1 MFASGIRRVVR
12 FPSMGIPVV
21 GRRFSENSSSSAAK
35 SARFARKG
43 KVIDVKS
50 SSGPLMTPFRISII
64 ASLGIAGYCVY
75 DIKTNKQGSLGT
87 MYYGSEME
95 KFMLWLYAETLG
107 RFQEMYFPYDN
118 KLLPDWPSA
127 PCYGN
132 PPPGTPAP
140 PLLVIDLEKTLIGS
154 EYDAR
159 YGWRHVKRPGL
170 DQFLEKISAYYEIVI
185 FSENDIGAVA
195 EVMFAIDPGSVCHK
209 LGSAAAEAR
218 DGLMIKRLDYMNRD
232 ISRIILI
239 DDNPE
244 AFQLFPRNTLQV
256 KPFNDVKD
264 STDRVLYDLVP
275 LLQAFIHDDSKDFR
289 DTLDDL
295 GTHEAEEA
303 VIEWKMRVSEKKTEE
318 NKKRNMGLG
327 GLVRARFV
335 DKQIGS
341 SKQATSNQSS
351 GNDDGENRLIS
362 LSQLVGGVDDSLSGT
377 HGSSH
382 TQDKGIKTELKGSN
396 CTLLCLLLCPCDINP
411 HSLSL
416 TMHTLTNP
424 TNDNDNDRFWWNYTD
439 TWYGS
444 YIITSTK
451 RNGNKNKRSFF

>member
-12 FPSMGIPVV
+12 FPSMGL
-21 GRRFSENSSSSAAK
+21 GRRFSDSSSSSSVAK

-43 KVIDVKS
+43 KIVDVKG
-50 SSGPLMTPFRISII
+50 SSGPILTPLRISIL
-64 ASLGIAGYCVY
+64 ASLGVAGYCVY

-87 MYYGSEME
+87 MYYGSDME
-95 KFMLWLYAETLG
+95 KFMLWLYAETFG
-107 RFQEMYFPYDN
+107 RFQEMYFPSDD

-132 PPPGTPAP
+132 PAPGTPAP
-140 PLLVIDLEKTLIGS
+140 PLLVVDLEKTLIGS

-170 DQFLEKISAYYEIVI
+170 DQFLEKLSAYYEIVI

-195 EVMFAIDPGSVCHK
+195 EVMFAIDPEGRCHK

-232 ISRIILI
+232 VSRIILI

-256 KPFNDVKD
+256 KPFSDVKD

-303 VIEWKMRVSEKKTEE
+303 VIEWQMRVSEKKTEE
-318 NKKRNMGLG
+318 TKKRNKGLG
-327 GLVRARFV
+327 GLVRSRFV
-335 DKQIGS
+335 DKPISNKHSISNS
-341 SKQATSNQSS
+341 SSSNEE
-351 GNDDGENRLIS
+351 GESRFIS
-362 LSQLVGGVDDSLSGT
+362 LSQLVGGVDDSTGT
-377 HGSSH
+377 QGSSSLD
-382 TQDKGIKTELKGSN
+382 DKGNKTELKGMNS
-396 CTLLCLLLCPCDINP
+396 LLY
-411 HSLSL
+411 SLDFSL
-416 TMHTLTNP
+416 WIHMAM
-424 TNDNDNDRFWWNYTD
+424 
-439 TWYGS
+439 
-444 YIITSTK
+444 
-451 RNGNKNKRSFF
+451 

>member
-1 MFASGIRRVVR
+1 MFASGIRRLVR
-12 FPSMGIPVV
+12 FPSGSMGIPV
-21 GRRFSENSSSSAAK
+21 GRRFCASSSSSSAAK

-43 KVIDVKS
+43 KIIDAKGS
-50 SSGPLMTPFRISII
+50 SRPIVTPFRISVI
-64 ASLGIAGYCVY
+64 ASLGIAGYCAY
-75 DIKTNKQGSLGT
+75 DIKTNKNGSLGT
-87 MYYGSEME
+87 MYYGSELE
-95 KFMLWLYAETLG
+95 KFMLWLYAETFG

-118 KLLPDWPSA
+118 KLVPDWPGA

-170 DQFLEKISAYYEIVI
+170 DQFIEKISAYYEIVI

-195 EVMFAIDPGSVCHK
+195 EVMLAIDPEGRCHK

-264 STDRVLYDLVP
+264 SADRVLYDLVP
-275 LLQAFIHDDSKDFR
+275 LLQAFIHDDARDFR

-303 VIEWKMRVSEKKTEE
+303 VIEWQMRVSEKKTEE
-318 NKKRNMGLG
+318 TKKRNKGLG
-327 GLVRARFV
+327 GLLRSRFV
-335 DKQIGS
+335 DKPISG
-341 SKQATSNQSS
+341 KQVTSNQSS
-351 GNDDGENRLIS
+351 DNDDGETRLFS
-362 LSQLVGGVDDSLSGT
+362 LSQLVGGVEDTSDHSSA
-377 HGSSH
+377 HGSN
-382 TQDKGIKTELKGSN
+382 TQDKGNKVELKGSN
-396 CTLLCLLLCPCDINP
+396 NYYLYLSLFVTVSLSSIHTLINTLTLLINTLTLLL
-411 HSLSL
+411 
-416 TMHTLTNP
+416 MTL
-424 TNDNDNDRFWWNYTD
+424 
-439 TWYGS
+439 
-444 YIITSTK
+444 
-451 RNGNKNKRSFF
+451 